1 MWMKRS
7 LKCGLVMK
15 IINIHNKIVYED
27 RMSSDGKDGSHKVI
41 WHFWKW
47 VLWNEKRKKRK

>member
-47 VLWNEKRKKRK
+47 VLWNEKRKS